1 MFKLIKIEGAR
12 MNVPEPEYLIAGAAL
27 SAGQTVSL
35 SGGKLVVNTTAPTH
49 ITLGSAKAADEK
61 VPCARIE
68 SNQVYEAPISEA
80 PASLNVGDKVTV
92 ASDGAR
98 VTATTADGI
107 ATIVSLEDAK
117 ASGDKVTVRF

>member
-27 SAGQTVSL
+27 SAGQTVAL
-35 SGGKLVVNTTAPTH
+35 SGGKLAVNTTAPTH

-68 SNQVYEAPISEA
+68 SNQIYEAPISDA
-80 PASLNVGDKVTV
+80 ATSLNVGDKVTV
-92 ASDGAR
+92 ASDAAR
-98 VTATTADGI
+98 VTADTTDGI
-107 ATIVSLEDAK
+107 ATIVSLEGATV
-117 ASGDKVTVRF
+117 AGDKVTVRF